1 LKQKN
6 SKKKLQTCSDLLF
19 QDLLSKL
26 SQETAFYAISNLA
39 HAQQLLEIKEQK
51 EQSYS
56 NLLEL
61 NYQQI
66 NNYKNTITN
75 QQEYITWV
83 DKKMN
88 KSKLMEEKFELEKE
102 LNRSVLTSIKSQ
114 LNPHFFYNAL
124 NTIQSFV
131 YMDDRKNASNY
142 LGRFSKLTRTILEMS
157 EKETISLK
165 EEIEALTLY
174 LELEKMRFEDS
185 FSFEMNYQGV
195 DAELENIP
203 PMLIQPYVENAVK
216 HGLLHKKGNKR
227 EKRRGGWWGRTLCW
241 RLPTKDA
248 GG

>member
-1 LKQKN
+1 MNSLVRKN
-6 SKKKLQTCSDLLF
+6 
-19 QDLLSKL
+19 
-26 SQETAFYAISNLA
+26 
-39 HAQQLLEIKEQK
+39 
-51 EQSYS
+51 
-56 NLLEL
+56 
-61 NYQQI
+61 
-66 NNYKNTITN
+66 
-75 QQEYITWV
+75 
-83 DKKMN
+83 
-88 KSKLMEEKFELEKE
+88 KLMEEKFELEKE

-185 FSFEMNYQGV
+185 FSFEINYQGV

-216 HGLLHKKGNKR
+216 HGLLHKKGNKTLKLTFKKNGNFITVSVDDNGIGR
-227 EKRRGGWWGRTLCW
+227 KKSSEINKLKNPDHKSFAMAANEKHL
-241 RLPTKDA
+241 RLLSSEKNSSLMIQFIDKMNDDDTPAGTTVLLQIPTSLN
-248 GG
+248 